1 MRRIVSIVL
10 AAAILCLAL
19 TACGSRQK
27 TDLSKATTI
36 ADLKGAVI
44 AGQAGTFHLDV
55 IDQIDGVEKKSYP
68 DFTDLL
74 NALKSG
80 AIDGYVA
87 EEPTAL
93 EVCGKDDTLT
103 YLPFVNNDTGFTATD
118 AETGIAVAFQTGS
131 PMVATV
137 NDILATIPTETRQA
151 LMAQMVSLSAD
162 PDTQSS
168 DAIVLQSSNTDTS
181 NGVFRIAMECAYAP
195 FNWTQTTDANG
206 AVPISGKDNLYASGY
221 DVQVAKY
228 IAAELG
234 MSLEVYSYEWDSL
247 IAAVQSGAVDAIIA
261 GMTATPERREN
272 VDFTDPYYESKMVVI
287 VRKDSDLTNITS
299 IQDLSGRKVQGQLN
313 TLYDTVID
321 QIEGVDHVTP
331 LATYPLM
338 VVALQS
344 GEVDA
349 LTAEL
354 PVAAGVVASNPDLT
368 YVEFAEGSGFEAD
381 TSVSIAVKKGNT
393 ALLDA
398 IQSALAS
405 VSEEDR
411 QQWMIDA
418 TSRQPAQ
425 E

>member
-55 IDQIDGVEKKSYP
+55 IDQIEGVEKKSYP

-131 PMVATV
+131 SMVATV
-137 NDILATIPTETRQA
+137 NDILVTIPTETRQA

-168 DAIVLQSSNTDTS
+168 EAIALQSSNTDTS

-261 GMTATPERREN
+261 GMSPTAEREEQ
-272 VDFTDPYYESKMVVI
+272 VDFTDCYYNSNLVVI
-287 VRKDSDLTNITS
+287 I
-299 IQDLSGRKVQGQLN
+299 
-313 TLYDTVID
+313 
-321 QIEGVDHVTP
+321 
-331 LATYPLM
+331 
-338 VVALQS
+338 
-344 GEVDA
+344 
-349 LTAEL
+349 
-354 PVAAGVVASNPDLT
+354 
-368 YVEFAEGSGFEAD
+368 
-381 TSVSIAVKKGNT
+381 KK
-393 ALLDA
+393 
-398 IQSALAS
+398 
-405 VSEEDR
+405 
-411 QQWMIDA
+411 
-418 TSRQPAQ
+418 
-425 E
+425 